1 MTTLKQRIADEM
13 KAALLERHR
22 FRGEVLRNLKAS
34 ILNEEVAKQKREEGL
49 DDLEVEA
56 VLVREAKKRTESSIL
71 YRQNGRDDLAE
82 NEEKELEIIKEFLP
96 EQLSEEEIQSVIDQ
110 KIADLGDVD
119 MKAMGQVIGAVK
131 QEVGSKADG
140 AIVAK
145 LVKETLLKR

>member
-49 DDLEVEA
+49 DDSEVEA

-82 NEEKELEIIKEFLP
+82 KEEEELEIIKEFLP

>member
-49 DDLEVEA
+49 DDSEVEA

-82 NEEKELEIIKEFLP
+82 KEEKELEIIKEFLP

>member
-34 ILNEEVAKQKREEGL
+34 ILNEDVAKQKREEGL
-49 DDLEVEA
+49 DDSEVEA

-82 NEEKELEIIKEFLP
+82 KEEKELEIIKEFLP

-110 KIADLGDVD
+110 KVADLGDVD

>member
-49 DDLEVEA
+49 DDSEVEA

-110 KIADLGDVD
+110 KIADLGDVH

>member
-1 MTTLKQRIADEM
+1 M

-49 DDLEVEA
+49 DDSEVEA

>member
-22 FRGEVLRNLKAS
+22 FRGEVLRTLKAS

-49 DDLEVEA
+49 DDSEVEA
-56 VLVREAKKRTESSIL
+56 VLVHEAKKRTESSIL

-82 NEEKELEIIKEFLP
+82 KEEKELEIIKEFLP

>member
-1 MTTLKQRIADEM
+1 MAALKERINTEM
-13 KAALLERHR
+13 KAALLSGNR
-22 FRGEVLRNLKAS
+22 FVGDLLRDMKAA

-49 DDLEVEA
+49 DDSEVEA

>member
-49 DDLEVEA
+49 DDSEVEA

>member
-49 DDLEVEA
+49 DDSEVEA

-82 NEEKELEIIKEFLP
+82 NEEKELEIIQEFLP

>member
-49 DDLEVEA
+49 DDSEVEA

-110 KIADLGDVD
+110 KVADLGDVD